1 VVAGSD
7 GAQVRVR
14 NTGGQAVMNG
24 FWVDLYLN
32 PSSAP
37 TRVNQT
43 WQMLGAQGM
52 AWGVTT
58 PALPLA
64 AGQAITLTTYGD
76 YYRTDLSA
84 FSAPLPVGTQVYV
97 QVDSANTNTTYGA
110 VRETHEISGTTY
122 DNIAGPIA
130 SISNTILI
138 STAGTRTADSN
149 LPAAGYL
156 PSRPR

>member
-1 VVAGSD
+1 MD
-7 GAQVRVR
+7 
-14 NTGGQAVMNG
+14 G

-32 PSSAP
+32 PISAP

-43 WQMLGAQGM
+43 WQTLGAQGM

-64 AGQAITLTTYGD
+64 AGQAITLATGGD
-76 YYRTDLSA
+76 YYRTDLST
-84 FSAPLPVGTQVYV
+84 FSAPIPAGTQMYV
-97 QVDSANTNTTYGA
+97 QADAANTATTYGA

-122 DNIAGPIA
+122 DNIAGPTA

-138 STAGTRTADSN
+138 STAGAHTAGNS
-149 LPAAGYL
+149 LPAAGQL
-156 PSRPR
+156 PSRPQ